1 MSLIFLIIAIVAV
14 VFGIS
19 QVIGGY
25 AVVSGLGS
33 IVFGVIIA
41 LQGCFG
47 FIECIPY
54 GLMSRESQNAFMDV

>member
-19 QVIGGY
+19 QVMGGY

-33 IVFGVIIA
+33 IVFGIIIA
-41 LQGCFG
+41 LQDFFG
-47 FIECIPY
+47 FIECIPI
-54 GLMSRESQNAFMDV
+54 V